1 MLQGYRLAVIA
12 VAFCASIYAQNAGFQ
27 VDGTCV
33 AGSCPPQLLAYG
45 GNFNLPV
52 SYTIDLANGDTY
64 SITGTLTSSN
74 SGSGGTFALT
84 YLFEVVFLHGA
95 GGGASQSD
103 TLTLDAFT
111 AFQSSF
117 TTGNFGEALEGAFS
131 FNVASSSSVQLC
143 TAGVCTATVTPP
155 GSFNTSASY
164 SIAPSNGGFTF
175 DNTFSVHFGAG
186 SAPGS
191 YMLFNFP
198 ALPAPSVNHVIN
210 AGAYGGA
217 STISPGSWIEIYG
230 SNLAVGTRVWGSAD
244 FNGVDA
250 PTSLGGTSVTI
261 GGQAAFV
268 DYVSSGQVNV
278 QVPSGV
284 GNNTQPVVVTTAAGG
299 STAFAVNVA
308 ATSPGLLAPPAPS
321 TGSSPGFNVAGTQY
335 VVALL
340 PDGTYVLPP
349 GAISG
354 INSRRANPGDTITL
368 YGIGFGP
375 VTPAI
380 AAGQIEQQTNQVSSP
395 LSIAF
400 GNTPA
405 TTIAYS
411 GLAPNYVGLYQF
423 NVVVPNVAASDQVP
437 LTFSL
442 GGASGSQ
449 TLYIAVQ

>member
-1 MLQGYRLAVIA
+1 M
-12 VAFCASIYAQNAGFQ
+12 
-27 VDGTCV
+27 T
-33 AGSCPPQLLAYG
+33 
-45 GNFNLPV
+45 
-52 SYTIDLANGDTY
+52 
-64 SITGTLTSSN
+64 
-74 SGSGGTFALT
+74 
-84 YLFEVVFLHGA
+84 
-95 GGGASQSD
+95 
-103 TLTLDAFT
+103 
-111 AFQSSF
+111 
-117 TTGNFGEALEGAFS
+117 
-131 FNVASSSSVQLC
+131 
-143 TAGVCTATVTPP
+143 
-155 GSFNTSASY
+155 
-164 SIAPSNGGFTF
+164 
-175 DNTFSVHFGAG
+175 
-186 SAPGS
+186 
-191 YMLFNFP
+191 
-198 ALPAPSVNHVIN
+198 HVIN

-230 SNLAVGTRVWGSAD
+230 SNLAVGTRVWSSAD
-244 FNGVDA
+244 FNGVNA

-261 GGQAAFV
+261 GGQAAFA

-284 GNNTQPVVVTTAAGG
+284 GNNTQPVVVTTAAGS
-299 STAFAVNVA
+299 STAFGVNVA

-321 TGSSPGFNVAGTQY
+321 TGSPPGFNVAGTQY

-442 GGASGSQ
+442 GGAGGSQ